1 MGKFSKKNTKRR
13 RTLGSKKST
22 TLSRKSKGKGN
33 SKEMKK
39 GKNGVS
45 IKNMMKE
52 GENKP
57 RPAYCLKCKE
67 KVSVTK
73 YNITKTP
80 KGVFQLRGEC
90 NLNECAKKPTK
101 VFCFLKS
108 SEFK

>member
-1 MGKFSKKNTKRR
+1 MAKISKKNMKKKSPH
-13 RTLGSKKST
+13 GSKKST
-22 TLSRKSKGKGN
+22 TLSKKGK

-39 GKNGVS
+39 GKKGES
-45 IKNMMKE
+45 IKKMME
-52 GENKP
+52 GEKNKP
-57 RPAYCLKCKE
+57 RQAYCLKCKE

-90 NLNECAKKPTK
+90 NLGECSKKPTK